1 MNNIEYYKDFRK
13 KLHQNAEL
21 AFEEVNTKKLILE
34 HFTNFDNYMIIE
46 FGKASFCLIIDSEFD
61 GETILFRT
69 ELDALPIVEI
79 NGFTHKSLN
88 PNVSHKCGHDGHI
101 TIVTALASKI
111 LEEGLEKGKVIFLF
125 QSAEETGEGAV
136 DILKYEE
143 FTKLKIDYCF
153 ALHNIP
159 GYPKSSIITKEGV
172 FSSASTGYI
181 IKLFGKTSH
190 AAEPENGIN
199 PALAIS
205 KIINISNT
213 LINLDIKSDDFTLI
227 TPIQINMGSEA
238 FGTSAGYGE
247 VKFTIRAYSNDVLQE
262 LIKSLEIEISKICKN
277 ENLDFKIEF
286 TEYFFANNNDKE
298 SNEVVVDVAKLLNL
312 NNIQK
317 ELPFKWSEDFG
328 AISSR
333 YKGAMFGLG
342 SGEDCPALH
351 NPDYD
356 FPDEIIETGVNMFY
370 NIYKRILSW
379 N

>member
-1 MNNIEYYKDFRK
+1 MNLDYYKDFRK

-21 AFEEVNTKKLILE
+21 AFEEVNTKKIILE
-34 HFTNFDNYMIIE
+34 HFAKFDNYKIIE
-46 FGKASFCLIIDSEFD
+46 FGKASFCLIIDSEIE
-61 GETILFRT
+61 GKTILFRT

-79 NGFTHKSLN
+79 NDFAHKSLN

-101 TIVTALASKI
+101 TIVSALASKI

-143 FTKLKIDYCF
+143 FTSMQIDYCF

-159 GYPKSSIITKEGV
+159 GYPKSSIINKEGV

-181 IKLFGKTSH
+181 VKLFGKTSH
-190 AAEPENGIN
+190 AAEPENGYN

-205 KIINISNT
+205 KIINISNS
-213 LINLDIKSDDFTLI
+213 LINIDIKSDDFTLI

-247 VKFTIRAYSNDVLQE
+247 VKFTLRAYSNEVLQE
-262 LIKSLEIEISKICKN
+262 LIKNMESEISKICSIEKL
-277 ENLDFKIEF
+277 EYKIEF
-286 TEYFFANNNDKE
+286 KEYFFANNNDKE
-298 SNEVVVDVAKLLNL
+298 SNDIIVDSANSMNINL
-312 NNIQK
+312 ITK
-317 ELPFKWSEDFG
+317 EIPFKWSEDFG

-356 FPDEIIETGVNMFY
+356 FPDDIIETGVNMFY
-370 NIYKRILSW
+370 EIYKRVI

>member
-1 MNNIEYYKDFRK
+1 MNIKYYKDFRN

-21 AFEEVNTKKLILE
+21 AFEEVIAKKIILE
-34 HFTNFDNYMIIE
+34 HFAKFDNYKIVE
-46 FGKASFCLIIDSEFD
+46 FGKASFCLITNSDLE
-61 GETILFRT
+61 GKTILFRT

-79 NGFTHKSLN
+79 NDFAHKSLN

-101 TIVTALASKI
+101 TILSALASTI
-111 LEEGLEKGKVIFLF
+111 LEEGLETGKVIFLF

-143 FTKLKIDYCF
+143 FTNLQIDYCF

-172 FSSASTGYI
+172 FTSASTGYI

-199 PALAIS
+199 PAIAIS

-213 LINLDIKSDDFTLI
+213 LINLDIKSEDFTLI

-247 VKFTIRAYSNDVLQE
+247 VKFTLRAYSNKVLQE
-262 LIKSLEIEISKICKN
+262 LIKNMESEISKICSN
-277 ENLDFKIEF
+277 EKLEYKIEF
-286 TEYFFANNNDKE
+286 KEYFFANNNDKE
-298 SNEVVVDVAKLLNL
+298 SNDIITNSANSLNL
-312 NNIQK
+312 DLITK
-317 ELPFKWSEDFG
+317 EIPFKWSEDFG

-356 FPDEIIETGVNMFY
+356 FPDDIIETGVNMFY
-370 NIYKRILSW
+370 EIYKRVI

>member
-1 MNNIEYYKDFRK
+1 MNLDYYKDFRK

-21 AFEEVNTKKLILE
+21 AFEEVNTKKIILE
-34 HFTNFDNYMIIE
+34 HFAKFNNYKIIE
-46 FGKASFCLIIDSEFD
+46 LGKASFCLIINSEI
-61 GETILFRT
+61 ESKTILFRT

-79 NGFTHKSLN
+79 NDFAHKSLN

-101 TIVTALASKI
+101 TIVSALASKI
-111 LEEGLEKGKVIFLF
+111 LDEGLEKGKVIFLF

-143 FTKLKIDYCF
+143 FTSMQIDYCF

-159 GYPKSSIITKEGV
+159 GYPKSSIINKEGV

-181 IKLFGKTSH
+181 VKLFGKTSH
-190 AAEPENGIN
+190 AAEPENGYN

-205 KIINISNT
+205 KIINISNS
-213 LINLDIKSDDFTLI
+213 LINIDIKSEDFTLI

-247 VKFTIRAYSNDVLQE
+247 VKFTLRAYSNEVLQE
-262 LIKSLEIEISKICKN
+262 LINNMESEISKICSK
-277 ENLDFKIEF
+277 EKLEYKIEF
-286 TEYFFANNNDKE
+286 KEYFFANNNDKE
-298 SNEVVVDVAKLLNL
+298 SNDIIVDSANSMNLNL
-312 NNIQK
+312 ITK
-317 ELPFKWSEDFG
+317 EIPFKWSEDFG

-356 FPDEIIETGVNMFY
+356 FPDDIIETGVNMFY
-370 NIYKRILSW
+370 EIYKRVID
-379 N
+379 